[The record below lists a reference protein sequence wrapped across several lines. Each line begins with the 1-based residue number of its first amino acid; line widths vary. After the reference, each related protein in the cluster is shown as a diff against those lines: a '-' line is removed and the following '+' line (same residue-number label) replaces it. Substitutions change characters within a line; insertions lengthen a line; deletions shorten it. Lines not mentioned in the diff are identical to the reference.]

1 MIPLLS
7 SSLIYDWCQFRCIIA
22 SLFVSRFP
30 FPCHGRFFQR
40 PILGGMSRVR
50 GPSRP
55 ELALQLRGCFRVLLG
70 TPRRPP
76 GRSPRGLPRD
86 PQRRSKSTRR
96 GSKRAKRGPKRAPLY
111 SSRSRQPKEV
121 PREPLSTLV
130 ALLSTLYS
138 LYSLLSLVS
147 RPL

>member
-7 SSLIYDWCQFRCIIA
+7 SCLIYDWCQFRCIIA

-30 FPCHGRFFQR
+30 FPCHGRFLQR

-55 ELALQLRGCFRVLLG
+55 ELALQFRGCFRVGLG

-76 GRSPRGLPRD
+76 RRSPRGLPRN

-96 GSKRAKRGPKRAPLY
+96 GPKRAKRGPKRAPLY
-111 SSRSRQPKEV
+111 S
-121 PREPLSTLV
+121 
-130 ALLSTLYS
+130 LLSA

-147 RPL
+147 SLFSSLVSSLRSLLSLVSSL